1 MREHNLTE
9 LWKSFAI
16 FPCYPNTKVPATK
29 HGFQDAKFG
38 QDVMTFINKG
48 YNAGLFCMESNLIVI
63 DLDYHGDN
71 ATPEDDLIALELKLG
86 KLPRYTLTQKTASG
100 KGRHLIYSAKGI
112 TRPSGVLSDSIDIRY
127 NACIIIAPSKINGN
141 QYEIINGIDENGNV
155 TIAELP
161 QAWIDYLNKDT
172 NTSTNSEKIDYSKLP
187 KRIYSDINIE
197 KLFDNCAFLRH
208 CRDNAEELSYNEWFS
223 MVTILAQIEDSDDLI
238 HELSEPYLKYSYSE
252 TQKMINEA
260 RKFGRPHTC
269 KHISSSFEDVCKG
282 CISAVKKEEIK

>member
-1 MREHNLTE
+1 MRQHNLTE
-9 LWKSFAI
+9 LWKQFAI
-16 FPCYPNTKVPATK
+16 FPCKPNDKRPATE
-29 HGFQDAKFG
+29 HGFHDAKTG
-38 QDVMTFINKG
+38 QDVMEFINKG
-48 YNAGLFCMESNLIVI
+48 YNVGLACAKSNLIVF
-63 DLDYHGDN
+63 DLDYHVED
-71 ATPEDDLIALELKLG
+71 AIPEEALIDLEFKLG
-86 KLPRYTLTQKTASG
+86 ELPTNTLTQRTATG
-100 KGRHLIYSAKGI
+100 KGTHMIFSAKGI
-112 TRPSGVLSDSIDIRY
+112 TKPIAKIGDFIDVRY
-127 NACIIIAPSKINGN
+127 NAYVVIAPSKINGN

-161 QAWIDYLNKDT
+161 QTWIDYLNKDT
-172 NTSTNSEKIDYSKLP
+172 NTLTNSEKVDYSKLP
-187 KRIYSDINIE
+187 KRTYSDINLE

-208 CRDNAEELSYNEWFS
+208 CRDDAEELSYNEWFS